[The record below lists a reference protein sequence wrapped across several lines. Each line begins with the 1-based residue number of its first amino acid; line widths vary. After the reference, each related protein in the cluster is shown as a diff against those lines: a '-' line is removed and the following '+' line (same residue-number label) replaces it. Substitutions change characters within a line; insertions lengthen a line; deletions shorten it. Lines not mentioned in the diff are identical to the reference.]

1 MYICWLLMYTST
13 LQKNWVQIVVY
24 MSKERNWFF
33 VRRLFL
39 FCFCLFFVFL
49 FYFFGI
55 VCFVTTTPD
64 KFQFQSQ
71 VRLSRINV
79 IVPIRLKF
87 KLYAVFIEW
96 SSRIDFLFMGRQDIV
111 NYWDF
116 LSKFSR
122 HCHKRLVP
130 KIVRHD
136 QREMFVK
143 KSLRDWLICFVDFVG
158 MTLLA
163 VLFLLPSP
171 NCFFRVCFPTLF
183 AAVLKFFLP
192 LKTSAISDTANSNKA
207 APTRFAVG
215 TIYLRKNGIA
225 VFPITYA
232 SALKPQPRCRPTP
245 L

>member
-1 MYICWLLMYTST
+1 M
-13 LQKNWVQIVVY
+13 
-24 MSKERNWFF
+24 
-33 VRRLFL
+33 
-39 FCFCLFFVFL
+39 FL

-55 VCFVTTTPD
+55 VSFVTTTLD

-71 VRLSRINV
+71 VRLSQIKV

-87 KLYAVFIEW
+87 KLYAVFIKW
-96 SSRIDFLFMGRQDIV
+96 GSRIDFLFMGRLDIV

-116 LSKFSR
+116 PSKIFR

-130 KIVRHD
+130 KIVSHD

-143 KSLRDWLICFVDFVG
+143 TSLRDRLICFVDFVG

-163 VLFLLPSP
+163 VLFLLPVRLRLPSPSP

-183 AAVLKFFLP
+183 AAVLKFFLI
-192 LKTSAISDTANSNKA
+192 LITSVISGTTNFNRS
-207 APTRFAVG
+207 APTRFAAG

-225 VFPITYA
+225 VLPITCT
-232 SALKPQPRCRPTP
+232 SAANPRPRCRPTT